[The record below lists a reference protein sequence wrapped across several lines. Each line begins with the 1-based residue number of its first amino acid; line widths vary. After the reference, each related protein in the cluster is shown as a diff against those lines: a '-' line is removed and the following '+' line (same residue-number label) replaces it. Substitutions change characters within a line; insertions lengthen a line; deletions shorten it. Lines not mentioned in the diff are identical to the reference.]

1 MRVCVYVRSRVLDPC
16 AEIHNLEL
24 KDIHEIDEALFLKS
38 PLLTSTK
45 LKTLRFRVQVSI
57 DWQHYERVKTEI

>member
-1 MRVCVYVRSRVLDPC
+1 MCVLDHC
-16 AEIHNLEL
+16 AEIHNLEW
-24 KDIHEIDEALFLKS
+24 KDIHEIDEALFFKS

>member
-1 MRVCVYVRSRVLDPC
+1 MLDHC
-16 AEIHNLEL
+16 AEIHNLEW
-24 KDIHEIDEALFLKS
+24 KDIHEIDEALFFFKS